1 MATSEQLAL
10 WAREY
15 QRLADRWGYQ
25 RDLPDHSTAE
35 ALLAA
40 IAADGDEAT
49 DHIRRHAEATA
60 RGRNDTFVEA
70 EAALMVDEFKDDVQA
85 LRQYIEEHSQP

>member
-15 QRLADRWGYQ
+15 QRLADRWGYR
-25 RDLPDHSTAE
+25 RDLPDHTTPE

-40 IAADGDEAT
+40 IAADEREAL
-49 DHIRRHAEATA
+49 DHIRRHAEATL
-60 RGRNDTFVEA
+60 RGKNDKYSQEEAEFMVEEFKADVEA
-70 EAALMVDEFKDDVQA
+70 
-85 LRQYIEEHSQP
+85 LREYIEEHSQ